1 MSDLPFSLLDN
12 RWLLVTALMLLALLV
27 IGFVGGRIQRRRRSR
42 DLALGLGD
50 STRGVLIYS
59 AGPGSPGFTAEIQ
72 PSPDPFAKFSIEHR
86 GGSNPFFAWAGNRES
101 LRFRAKLQARP
112 VAELLWVRGKLP
124 PVTSSLGMRVSMW
137 VQRRL
142 DYLNVDYAVRG
153 SNTAAVEHVFL
164 DLQTRFGQALRLV
177 RIYGDEEPDFEV
189 VIRSGRLDGREM
201 PALVTTL
208 RALGRGAL
216 RG

>member
-1 MSDLPFSLLDN
+1 
-12 RWLLVTALMLLALLV
+12 
-27 IGFVGGRIQRRRRSR
+27 
-42 DLALGLGD
+42 
-50 STRGVLIYS
+50 
-59 AGPGSPGFTAEIQ
+59 
-72 PSPDPFAKFSIEHR
+72 
-86 GGSNPFFAWAGNRES
+86 
-101 LRFRAKLQARP
+101 
-112 VAELLWVRGKLP
+112 
-124 PVTSSLGMRVSMW
+124 MRVSMW